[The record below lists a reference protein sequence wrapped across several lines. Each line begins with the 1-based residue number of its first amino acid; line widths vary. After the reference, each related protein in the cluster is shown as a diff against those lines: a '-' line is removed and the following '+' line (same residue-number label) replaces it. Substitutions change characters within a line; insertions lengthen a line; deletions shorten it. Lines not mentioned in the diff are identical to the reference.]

1 MAIERSTFPLP
12 DIDEPLT
19 APFFTAAARH
29 ELALPWCDACCRFVW
44 YPEATCPTCTSALQ
58 WRAVSGRATLF
69 SWAVVAR
76 VFLPAFAEQ
85 VPYVTA
91 LVAITEDPS
100 VRLCTYLVDC
110 DPDALRAEQPCDVVF
125 RDLSFPTV
133 VGASVCVPMFRVATP

>member
-19 APFFTAAARH
+19 APFFAAAAQQA
-29 ELALPWCDACCRFVW
+29 LALPWCETCRRLVW
-44 YPEATCPTCTSALQ
+44 YPEALCPHCSGALV
-58 WRAVSGRATLF
+58 WRVVSGRGTLF

-76 VFLPAFAEQ
+76 VFLPAFASQ

-91 LVAITEDPS
+91 LVALEEDPA

-110 DPDALRAEQPCDVVF
+110 DAAALRAEQPCEVVF

-133 VGASVCVPMFRVATP
+133 VGHSVCVPMFRVATH